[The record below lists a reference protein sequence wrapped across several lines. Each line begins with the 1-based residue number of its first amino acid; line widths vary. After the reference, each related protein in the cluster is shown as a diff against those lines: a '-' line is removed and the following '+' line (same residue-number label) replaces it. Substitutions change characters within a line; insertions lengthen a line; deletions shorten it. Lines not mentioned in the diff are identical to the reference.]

1 MADDRAVLDALR
13 DAILGGEFAAGQR
26 LVEVDLCERFGCS
39 RFAVRAAIPVLAS
52 EGLVDVQR
60 HRGARVRVIALTEA
74 IEITEVRR
82 LLEGLT
88 AARAA
93 ERVTPQQAAELE
105 DIVRQMRVAV
115 ESAELLRYSDTNARL
130 HARIRAI
137 AAHDTATSMIERLRA
152 QLVRHQFALALIPGR
167 PAVSL
172 AQHERIVAAIAARD
186 PAAAGAAMRDHIT
199 SVIESL
205 TGLAEER
212 ARAGGARTYGAT
224 KAPTTA
230 PRTTAPASRAPG
242 GRCTMSPQ
250 RCRDIA
256 HVSAVE
262 LRTQVPAGTVDF
274 FVRLMGLSE
283 VARSGARTYLRTWD
297 DYERFTVCVVEAPAP
312 GIGRTWL
319 RAAGPEAL
327 ERRVQAIEASG
338 HGLGWADGEEGIG
351 PTYLFTD
358 TDGHEMGIYWE
369 SEWYEAP
376 EGQRPALKNQA
387 APFPGRGANV
397 RRLDHVN
404 YLAAD
409 IPAVTAFLPGVLGA
423 ELTEQIVMDD
433 GVPSAVWYH
442 VGDKSYDLVY
452 TSDWTGSTGRLH
464 HVAFAADQREDIL
477 RAADVMLEAG
487 IHIETGPHKHAI
499 QQTFFLYLYEPGGNR
514 IELCNAGARLVLAPD
529 WRPISWSRAE
539 RAKGQAWGLK
549 TIDSFH
555 THGTPPAPAG
565 ADAPGTAR

>member
-1 MADDRAVLDALR
+1 VVDA
-13 DAILGGEFAAGQR
+13 
-26 LVEVDLCERFGCS
+26 
-39 RFAVRAAIPVLAS
+39 
-52 EGLVDVQR
+52 
-60 HRGARVRVIALTEA
+60 
-74 IEITEVRR
+74 
-82 LLEGLT
+82 
-88 AARAA
+88 
-93 ERVTPQQAAELE
+93 
-105 DIVRQMRVAV
+105 
-115 ESAELLRYSDTNARL
+115 
-130 HARIRAI
+130 
-137 AAHDTATSMIERLRA
+137 
-152 QLVRHQFALALIPGR
+152 
-167 PAVSL
+167 
-172 AQHERIVAAIAARD
+172 
-186 PAAAGAAMRDHIT
+186 PAA
-199 SVIESL
+199 
-205 TGLAEER
+205 
-212 ARAGGARTYGAT
+212 
-224 KAPTTA
+224 
-230 PRTTAPASRAPG
+230 
-242 GRCTMSPQ
+242 
-250 RCRDIA
+250 
-256 HVSAVE
+256 
-262 LRTQVPAGTVDF
+262 
-274 FVRLMGLSE
+274 
-283 VARSGARTYLRTWD
+283 
-297 DYERFTVCVVEAPAP
+297 

-327 ERRVQAIEASG
+327 GRRVRAIEAAG

-351 PTYLFTD
+351 PTYRFTD
-358 TDGHEMGIYWE
+358 PDGHELGIYWE

-409 IPAVTAFLPGVLGA
+409 IPAVTAFLPRVLGA

-452 TSDWTGSTGRLH
+452 TSDWTGSRGRLH
-464 HVAFAADQREDIL
+464 HVAFATDQREDIL

-499 QQTFFLYLYEPGGNR
+499 QQTFFLYVYEPGGNR

-565 ADAPGTAR
+565 ADGPGTAR